1 VRVLLLAAGL
11 GTRLRPIT
19 NKTPKC
25 LVKINGKPLLEYW
38 LDLLKDELIE
48 KILINLHY
56 MPNEVINYIQNSDMK
71 SKIKTVYERKL
82 LGTGGTV
89 VSNRLFFKEAPLMII
104 HADNLTFFNLNKFI
118 NSYNERSKEIEILMM
133 TFTTDDPRSCGILQL
148 NKNGIVK
155 EFYEKVKNPPGNIA
169 NAAVYIISP
178 LVIKFMKNLG
188 KDVIDFSTE
197 VIPHFMGKIKTYHNN
212 IYHRD
217 IGTIKSLLKAE
228 DEMKKISLK

>member
-1 VRVLLLAAGL
+1 MRVLLLAAGL

-19 NKTPKC
+19 NKIPKC

-56 MPNEVINYIQNSDMK
+56 MPNEVINFIQNSDIR

-89 VSNRLFFKEAPLMII
+89 LSNRLFFKEGPLMMI
-104 HADNLTFFNLNKFI
+104 HADNLTFFNLNNFI
-118 NSYNERSKEIEILMM
+118 NSYNKRSKGIEILMM
-133 TFTTDDPRSCGILQL
+133 TFTTDDPSACGIIQL
-148 NKNGIVK
+148 NKNGIVE
-155 EFYEKVKNPPGNIA
+155 EFHEKVQNPPGNIA

-178 LVIKFMKNLG
+178 VVINFMKNLG

-197 VIPHFMGKIKTYHNN
+197 VIPYFMGKIKTYHNN

-228 DEMKKISLK
+228 DEMKQFNLK